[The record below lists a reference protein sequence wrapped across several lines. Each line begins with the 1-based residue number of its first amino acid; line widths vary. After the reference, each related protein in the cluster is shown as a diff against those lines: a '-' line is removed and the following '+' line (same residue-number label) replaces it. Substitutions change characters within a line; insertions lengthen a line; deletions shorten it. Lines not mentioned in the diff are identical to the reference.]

1 MRLALQIKESDYLS
15 FDAMRQA
22 SQCIGRVIRSKS
34 DYGIMVLADKRFVRN
49 EKRGKLPPW
58 ILDCLEDAH
67 VDMDTDEAVGTARR
81 FLKDLAQPMQK
92 STALGIALLT
102 GREVAELESGK
113 SLPKLSLNELRKV
126 TTGAFVE

>member
-1 MRLALQIKESDYLS
+1 
-15 FDAMRQA
+15 
-22 SQCIGRVIRSKS
+22 
-34 DYGIMVLADKRFVRN
+34 
-49 EKRGKLPPW
+49 
-58 ILDCLEDAH
+58 
-67 VDMDTDEAVGTARR
+67 MDTDEAVGTARR